1 MFWNFFFF
9 HYLPSIFILTIVF
22 KKSLGMILKHV
33 GYLQK
38 RNFAL
43 NSLAYNV

>member
-1 MFWNFFFF
+1 MFWIFFF
-9 HYLPSIFILTIVF
+9 HVLLSIVILTVAF
-22 KKSLGMILKHV
+22 KKSLGTTLKHV